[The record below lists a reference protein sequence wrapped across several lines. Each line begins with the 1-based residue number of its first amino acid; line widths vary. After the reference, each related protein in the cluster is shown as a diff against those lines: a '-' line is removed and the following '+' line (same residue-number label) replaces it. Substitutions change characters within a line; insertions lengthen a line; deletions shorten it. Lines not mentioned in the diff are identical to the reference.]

1 MDLGLPPAAELG
13 ANQGSGRD
21 SDTLARAREKLAA
34 EFAQT
39 VHNAWGVGNRVL
51 CSSDQE
57 PAEGAGTG
65 VLLFL
70 SELDR
75 VVHISRGD
83 SVAAYLTNRR
93 LDRTIDRM
101 KPFLRQGQYGYAIVG
116 AIRDIDHFFMQ
127 GPPGT
132 WEKANDFLLDYGGVV
147 VMLILFFFLIRS
159 VKKQE
164 RERREYAKVTRHLSE
179 LDRAR
184 AEALQGEYR
193 TESCPICLELF
204 QAPVVSAT
212 RCSLAN
218 EQTTGSEQVQ
228 EILSNE
234 SSEIVAGSNKPIDPA
249 PAVSQRLGSDGA
261 PLKLLRCGHVF
272 DESCWEQWIQSGRGN
287 LFQCPICKRDLGP
300 QTEPGSGGRRTL
312 TGTGPRVRRTA
323 VAEPSSSIAVTEQ
336 VINNEGFSH
345 SETDSSS
352 QNDGVV
358 HRNALR
364 QYNYERQFR
373 LERLLSRYPRY
384 IRTDL
389 VSRWSSSAYEGAL
402 VRDVDF
408 VTSDPDREILRRA
421 ARDRLEHAAKG
432 GTSPGS
438 SYNNGGFGGGTSG
451 GGRGGSW

>member
-1 MDLGLPPAAELG
+1 MDLGAH
-13 ANQGSGRD
+13 QGD

-101 KPFLRQGQYGYAIVG
+101 KLLLRQGQYGYAIVG

-132 WEKANDFLLDYGGVV
+132 WEKANGFLLDYGGVV

-164 RERREYAKVTRHLSE
+164 RERREYAEVTRHLSE

-204 QAPVVSAT
+204 QAPVVSAS

-234 SSEIVAGSNKPIDPA
+234 SSEIVEGSNKPIDPA

-272 DESCWEQWIQSGRGN
+272 DESCWEQWIQSGKGN
-287 LFQCPICKRDLGP
+287 LSHCPICKRDLGP
-300 QTEPGSGGRRTL
+300 QTEPGSGGRLTL
-312 TGTGPRVRRTA
+312 MGTGPRVRRTA
-323 VAEPSSSIAVTEQ
+323 VAEPSSSIAVAEQ
-336 VINNEGFSH
+336 ARNNNEGYSH
-345 SETDSSS
+345 GETVSNI
-352 QNDGVV
+352 QGGGVV
-358 HRNALR
+358 HRNALW

-373 LERLLSRYPRY
+373 LEMLLSRYPRY

-389 VSRWSSSAYEGAL
+389 VSRWTSSTYEGTL
-402 VRDVDF
+402 VRDADF

-421 ARDRLEHAAKG
+421 ERDRLRHDAKG
-432 GTSPGS
+432 GASPGS
-438 SYNNGGFGGGTSG
+438 SYNNGGFGGGKSG